1 MKFDKFVKYWNNSNQ
16 LNILVV
22 KNKPK
27 EHSPLAFDDYK
38 KQFHPNKFYVLSSQE
53 DVTVVA
59 SEDVK
64 I

>member
-22 KNKPK
+22 KDKPK
-27 EHSPLAFDDYK
+27 EHSPLVFDDYK
-38 KQFHPNKFYVLSSQE
+38 KQLNPSKFYVISSQ
-53 DVTVVA
+53 DNATIVA
-59 SEDVK
+59 SEDIK